1 MQSIK
6 DHHAEIV
13 KASRWQVIQL
23 AKKNPVLSREHREDW
38 NNDIY
43 VQCLAATPKFDP
55 AKSTMATYYKAVA
68 ANAAID
74 IGRGIAKELGLK
86 GYRTDID
93 HRIDEEPCN
102 DSSWEM
108 SDLREIDCLSDFEP
122 TNSFDLFATV
132 QFKLDLR
139 KCILDMKP
147 KMESLY
153 SKIIYEGSTLD
164 ARKQSGLS
172 RQTFHDQC
180 KALRLHMQKWG
191 FWSPRV
197 QKLSR
202 A

>member
-1 MQSIK
+1 MQKIE

-23 AKKNPVLSREHREDW
+23 RKKNPALSRAHEEDW

-43 VQCLAATPKFDP
+43 VQCLRATPKFDP
-55 AKSTMATYYKAVA
+55 DKSSMATYYKTVA

-86 GYRTDID
+86 GYRTDFD
-93 HRIDEEPCN
+93 HRIDEAPSN
-102 DSSWEM
+102 DSSWDAD
-108 SDLREIDCLSDFEP
+108 DLREVNCASDHEL
-122 TNSFDLFATV
+122 TNSFDLFTTV

-139 KCILDMKP
+139 RCILDMAP
-147 KMESLY
+147 TMQTLY
-153 SKIIYEGSTLD
+153 SEIIFEGSTAD
-164 ARKQSGLS
+164 ARKISLLS
-172 RQTFHDQC
+172 KPTFYRQC
-180 KALRLHMQKWG
+180 KALRLHLRKWG

-197 QKLSR
+197 QKLAR